1 MNFNQPYNRQ
11 QYLCFFRD
19 ELLPEDFETCDE
31 KIEVDFQSK
40 FIKHINKIGESP
52 SLEVNVY
59 EITHKSENDPRIS
72 LSRES
77 FRLLSQYGT
86 KRALVLFV
94 PENQTINY
102 RLSLITIDLKWEE
115 GTQVKKEYSN
125 PHRYSF
131 FLGPGAKTHT
141 PKYYLVQKGRVRDFD
156 DLKNRFSIEVVN
168 KDFYIEIAC
177 LFTELAG
184 GERTVG
190 RKKIKE
196 DGCLSLPYTSDE
208 NLKKEF
214 AVRLIGRLIFCWF
227 LKKKNSNS
235 GKPLIPEELLSTQ
248 SVKQNQNF
256 YHNILEPLFF
266 GTLNTPIEDRNELYK
281 TTPWDQIPFLNGGLF
296 EPGIHDYYD
305 IDQVLGIS
313 KNINTLKVPDS
324 WLTELFKIFETYNF
338 TIDENTSVDIEL
350 SIEPE
355 MLGRIFENLLAE
367 INPET
372 GETAR
377 KSTGSYYTPRPIVDF
392 MVNESLKQYMLTK
405 TEFEEDKI
413 SSLLAYEEEKVELS
427 DDEQEVIIDALD
439 NIKIIDPACGSGAF
453 PMGILQK
460 MLLILQKID
469 PESKKWANKKIARI
483 DNYLLKNE
491 FMKKVEEGN
500 WDYLHKLGIIQNSIY
515 GVDIQSIAVDISRL
529 RFFLSLIVDENVD
542 DSQENRGIKPLPNL
556 EFKFVCANSLIGLPD
571 VFSKKSNNHSHPKIF
586 EKASNIEKLRELREK
601 YFGAYGDDK
610 KRIEGKFQELQ
621 NKMFLSSLTWIQ
633 WGGAESQTV
642 KLSQWNPFSGEP
654 CDWFDPDWMFGVKDG
669 FDVVIANPPYI
680 KEYTNRNA
688 FDGLRK
694 SPYYQ
699 GKMDLWYF
707 FACIGLDFLKTNGI
721 ECFIATNNWVT
732 NAGASKF
739 RNKVIEESKIIQYI
753 DFGNYKVFETAGVQ
767 TMVFFLQKDQ
777 QEDQYMVK
785 YSKLLDDKISVDFL
799 EAFLNDKKNSDSFLR
814 YNVDFNRLIFKDS
827 SIYFLEP
834 EISNI
839 LNKLK
844 SKNVVYLKDS
854 EVANGIHPH
863 HSSVTRKMIKKLGE
877 CHKVGDGIFL
887 LTEEEKINLNLSE
900 SEQELLKPVYT
911 SKELGKYYSKIR
923 ENKYWII
930 YTDSKFKNSKLINNF
945 PSIKNHL
952 DKFCSVI
959 TSDNKP
965 YGLHRSRKE
974 KFFKG
979 EKIMSLRKCSIPVFT
994 YTDHDCYVLAEYYV
1008 IKTDKI
1014 NLKYLV
1020 ALLNSRLIEFWLFY
1034 HGKIQ
1039 GNNYQIDK
1047 EPILEIPIK
1056 QVTKEQQ
1063 NSFINIVDN
1072 IISIVKSEEQN
1083 LVGYKKAKINEYE
1096 RQINQM
1102 VYQLYG
1108 LTDEEIEIVENFNK
1122 K

>member
-11 QYLCFFRD
+11 KYLCFFRD

-40 FIKHINKIGESP
+40 FIKYINKIGESP

-77 FRLLSQYGT
+77 FRLLSQYGI

-102 RLSLITIDLKWEE
+102 RLSLITIDLKWDE

-131 FLGPGAKTHT
+131 LLGPDSKIHT
-141 PKYYLVQKGRVRDFD
+141 PEYYLLKKGRVKDFE

-196 DGCLSLPYTSDE
+196 DGCLSLPYTSDDTI
-208 NLKKEF
+208 KKEF

-256 YHNILEPLFF
+256 YHTILEPLFF

-281 TTPWDQIPFLNGGLF
+281 DTPWDQIPFLNGGLF

-305 IDQVLGIS
+305 IDEGLGIS

-324 WLTELFKIFETYNF
+324 WLTELFGIFETYNF

-367 INPET
+367 INPVT

-405 TEFEEDKI
+405 TDIEEEKI

-427 DDEQEVIIDALD
+427 DDEQDVIIDALD
-439 NIKIIDPACGSGAF
+439 SIKIIDPACGSGAF

-469 PESKKWANKKIARI
+469 PESKEWANKKIARI
-483 DNYLLKNE
+483 DNYISKNE
-491 FMKKVEEGN
+491 FQKKVEEGN

-515 GVDIQSIAVDISRL
+515 GVDIQSIAVDISKL

-542 DSQENRGIKPLPNL
+542 DSQKNRGIKPLPNL
-556 EFKFVCANSLIGLPD
+556 EFKFVCANSLIGLPE

-586 EKASNIEKLRELREK
+586 EKVSDIEKLRKFREQ

-610 KRIEGKFQELQ
+610 KEIEKKFQELQ
-621 NKMFLSSLTWIQ
+621 KEMFLSSLSWIQ
-633 WGGAESQTV
+633 WGGADSQTV
-642 KLSQWNPFSGEP
+642 KLSQWNPFSGEQ
-654 CDWFDPDWMFGVKDG
+654 CEWFDPDWMFGIKDG

-680 KEYTNRNA
+680 DSEKMVNIGLGDQRIYISNNYRLAKGNWDIYIA
-688 FDGLRK
+688 FFEKGLRLLNNDAFLVFITPDKWLSKPFGRELRVQFLKHMFSIVKCGREIFESSKIDAIITVISKKETKNLNILEYKEDLFEYKKNVSK
-694 SPYYQ
+694 SILDFPYN
-699 GKMDLWYF
+699 
-707 FACIGLDFLKTNGI
+707 LDFLFSKYLDLLMKI
-721 ECFIATNNWVT
+721 E
-732 NAGASKF
+732 S
-739 RNKVIEESKIIQYI
+739 S
-753 DFGNYKVFETAGVQ
+753 
-767 TMVFFLQKDQ
+767 
-777 QEDQYMVK
+777 
-785 YSKLLDDKISVDFL
+785 SS
-799 EAFLNDKKNSDSFLR
+799 
-814 YNVDFNRLIFKDS
+814 RL
-827 SIYFLEP
+827 
-834 EISNI
+834 
-839 LNKLK
+839 
-844 SKNVVYLKDS
+844 
-854 EVANGIHPH
+854 
-863 HSSVTRKMIKKLGE
+863 
-877 CHKVGDGIFL
+877 
-887 LTEEEKINLNLSE
+887 
-900 SEQELLKPVYT
+900 
-911 SKELGKYYSKIR
+911 KELGICENACATSDAYKLKDLIKDAIHYDYDR
-923 ENKYWII
+923 ENFLKVLNTGTIGKYFAKWGHNEMTYLGKKYLCPIVDKNKFIRMFNNTYVMRALSKKII
-930 YTDSKFKNSKLINNF
+930 IKGLTLFEGCIDLFGVFIPGKSTLLVKTSTDEKLKLLLLFINCKLTTFYLREKYQSYSYNQGVNF
-945 PSIKNHL
+945 TKDMVNNLPMPN
-952 DKFCSVI
+952 
-959 TSDNKP
+959 
-965 YGLHRSRKE
+965 
-974 KFFKG
+974 
-979 EKIMSLRKCSIPVFT
+979 IPV
-994 YTDHDCYVLAEYYV
+994 DR
-1008 IKTDKI
+1008 K
-1014 NLKYLV
+1014 N
-1020 ALLNSRLIEFWLFY
+1020 LLNSFVN
-1034 HGKIQ
+1034 KILSITQ
-1039 GNNYQIDK
+1039 TRDYSENFTKQKIVKELEEQID
-1047 EPILEIPIK
+1047 
-1056 QVTKEQQ
+1056 Q
-1063 NSFINIVDN
+1063 
-1072 IISIVKSEEQN
+1072 II
-1083 LVGYKKAKINEYE
+1083 
-1096 RQINQM
+1096 
-1102 VYQLYG
+1102 YQLYK
-1108 LTDEEIEIVENFNK
+1108 LKDEEIEIVENFHK